1 MSTGSTA
8 RPRRRNRRGEGEL
21 LRAEILAA
29 AKDLLAETGDEDAV
43 SVRAVAERVGV
54 TTPSIYLHF
63 ADKQAL
69 ISAVCT
75 EVFADL
81 DRVMNEAAVGVD
93 DPFDSLRARGLAYA
107 EFALANPEHY
117 RIVMMTPRI
126 PSDDDFDFDNAM
138 ASTTFAN
145 LVAAVVACQGV
156 GFFSPEAD
164 AEQIAVSLWAAAH
177 GAVSLV
183 IAKQHFTVDDGMA
196 LCDSVISSS
205 GLGLALMSYVSSEDD
220 KPHGAAV
227 IAAMRA
233 AAFGA

>member
-1 MSTGSTA
+1 MTTGSTA

-29 AKDLLAETGDEDAV
+29 AKDLLAETGNEDAV

-63 ADKQAL
+63 EDKHAL
-69 ISAVCT
+69 ISAVCS

-81 DRVMNEAAVGVD
+81 DRVMNDAAAGVD
-93 DPFDSLRARGLAYA
+93 DPFDALRARGLAYA

-117 RIVMMTPRI
+117 RIVMMTPR
-126 PSDDDFDFDNAM
+126 PASDDDFDFDNAM

-145 LVAAVVACQGV
+145 LVAAVAACRDV
-156 GFFSPEAD
+156 GFFAGDAD
-164 AEQIAVSLWAAAH
+164 VEQMAVALWAAAH

-183 IAKQHFTVDDGMA
+183 IAKQHFTIDDGMA
-196 LCDSVISSS
+196 LCDSVISAS
-205 GLGLALMSYVSSEDD
+205 GLGLALMSHLPPGEEN
-220 KPHGAAV
+220 PHGAG
-227 IAAMRA
+227 IMAAMRSA
-233 AAFGA
+233 ALGG

>member
-1 MSTGSTA
+1 MATGSTA

-29 AKDLLAETGDEDAV
+29 AKALLAETGDEDAV

-54 TTPSIYLHF
+54 TTPSIYLHY

-69 ISAVCT
+69 ISAVCG

-81 DRVMNEAAVGVD
+81 DRVMNEAATGID
-93 DPFDSLRARGLAYA
+93 DPFDALRARGLAYA

-117 RIVMMTPRI
+117 RIVMMTPR
-126 PSDDDFDFDNAM
+126 PSSADDFDFDNAM

-145 LVAAVVACQGV
+145 LVAAVAACQEV
-156 GFFSPEAD
+156 GFFSPD
-164 AEQIAVSLWAAAH
+164 AHVEQLAIALWAAAH

-183 IAKQHFTVDDGMA
+183 IAKQHFTVADGMA

-205 GLGLALMSYVSSEDD
+205 GLGLALMSHVPPGED

-227 IAAMRA
+227 IAAMQA
-233 AAFGA
+233 AARTT